1 MTNPISLI
9 LNCSFGPKPRIAVSQ
24 PIRPAELKGDPRMGE
39 ITPFFIVASIE
50 VGNTTTKCILTATN
64 MKSGRTRLL
73 NKTIKMTRDVR
84 KPKPNERIFGTTL
97 SGVSLTRESIAELV
111 RDTLIEAHEAVN
123 LDIRTD
129 LDFAVRST
137 GVVAG
142 FSSPHE
148 VGEFIKALADGC
160 LLAGIPPK
168 KMVPAMSIDNI
179 PVKFR
184 KHTLIEKIVFTGA
197 VGGVLPPV
205 GSTGVEVVA
214 NEMEGELSTAGIKEG
229 AKWAGVDYRN
239 PVFSMDFGTTLK
251 GRITNDEIPYA
262 RTIANLCGYA
272 GAIPDAVIKGTGLVD
287 RRYGAALDLF
297 KDKKERLIWITK
309 GSKIKKYAQVI
320 HDLVSVEIVPGDRDR
335 YGSVP
340 VDPMAAKSIGVI
352 LIGCDVGVNGSLIPE
367 LTDIGTEIYSR
378 HGLNTMFA
386 TLDLVSAIM
395 VERLIRLAHDM
406 GLVTNKT
413 NIGLTGRA
421 AITGCKPFLILN
433 RIKKLGIYKQPRESV
448 VFVDD
453 GLARGASVMA
463 RCMNSMGVPGNPIGG
478 IRGGRCVL
486 SKRIE
491 YYKKSKVKGV
501 WHENTSHDG
510 LS

>member
-1 MTNPISLI
+1 MTNPIKLI
-9 LNCSFGPKPRIAVSQ
+9 HECLFGSKPRIAESL
-24 PIRPAELKGDPRMGE
+24 PIHPVELKGYHRMTVV
-39 ITPFFIVASIE
+39 IPYFIVASVE

-64 MKSGRTRLL
+64 LKDGRTRLL
-73 NKTIKMTRDVR
+73 NKTVKMTRDVR

-123 LDIRTD
+123 LDVKTD

-179 PVKFR
+179 PVKF
-184 KHTLIEKIVFTGA
+184 KDHTLIDKVVFTGA

-229 AKWAGVDYRN
+229 AKWAGADFRN

-251 GRITNDEIPYA
+251 GRITNDDLPYA

-287 RRYGAALDLF
+287 KRYGAALDLYSN
-297 KDKKERLIWITK
+297 KKERMIWFYN
-309 GSKIKKYAQVI
+309 SSVIKKYARAI
-320 HDLVSVEIVPGDRDR
+320 DSLITIEIVPEDMER

-340 VDPMAAKSIGVI
+340 VDPAAAIDIGVA
-352 LIGCDVGVNGSLIPE
+352 LIGCDVGVNGSLMSK
-367 LTDIGTEIYSR
+367 LTDIGAEIYSK
-378 HGLNTMFA
+378 HGLKKMFA
-386 TLDLVSAIM
+386 VLDLVSAMM
-395 VERLIRLAHDM
+395 VERFVKLGIDNM
-406 GLVTNKT
+406 LVSERTS
-413 NIGLTGRA
+413 IGLTGRA
-421 AITGCKPFLILN
+421 AITGCKPYLIL
-433 RIKKLGIYKQPRESV
+433 RAIKKLGIYNEPGDRV

-453 GLARGASVMA
+453 GLARGAAVMA
-463 RCMNSMGVPGNPIGG
+463 RCMNSLGTPGNPIGG
-478 IRGGRCVL
+478 ITGSGCVL

-491 YYKKSKVKGV
+491 YYKKSKEKR
-501 WHENTSHDG
+501 NLT
-510 LS
+510 

>member
-1 MTNPISLI
+1 MENPIKLM
-9 LNCSFGPKPRIAVSQ
+9 LDCSFGRKPKIAESQ
-24 PIRPAELKGDPRMGE
+24 FIGPSELKGDLKMAE
-39 ITPFFIVASIE
+39 FIPFFIVASVE

-64 MKSGRTRLL
+64 LKDGRTRVL
-73 NKTIKMTRDVR
+73 NKTVKMTRDVR
-84 KPKPNERIFGTTL
+84 KPKPDERIFGTTL

-111 RDTLIEAHEAVN
+111 RDTLLEAHEAVN

-160 LLAGIPPK
+160 LIAGIPPK

-179 PVKFR
+179 PVKF
-184 KHTLIEKIVFTGA
+184 KDHTLIDKVVFTGA

-205 GSTGVEVVA
+205 GSTGVEIVA

-229 AKWAGVDYRN
+229 AKWTGVDFRN

-251 GRITNDEIPYA
+251 GRITNDDIPYA

-287 RRYGAALDLF
+287 KRYGAALDLYT
-297 KDKKERLIWITK
+297 DKKEVMVWLTK
-309 GSKIKKYAQVI
+309 SSVINKYAQDINSLITIEV
-320 HDLVSVEIVPGDRDR
+320 VPEDRKK

-340 VDPMAAKSIGVI
+340 VDPAAAKDIGVT
-352 LIGCDVGVNGSLIPE
+352 LIGCDAGVNGSLMPE
-367 LTDIGTEIYSR
+367 LTDIGAEIYSK
-378 HGLNTMFA
+378 HGLSTMFA

-395 VERLIRLAHDM
+395 VGRLVKNGIDNRLVSA
-406 GLVTNKT
+406 KT
-413 NIGLTGRA
+413 AIGLTGRA
-421 AITGCKPFLILN
+421 AITGCKPHLILKS
-433 RIKKLGIYKQPRESV
+433 IEKLGLYEKTGDNV

-453 GLARGASVMA
+453 GLARGAAVMA
-463 RCMNSMGVPGNPIGG
+463 RCMNSMGVPRTPIGG
-478 IRGGRCVL
+478 RRGGKCVL
-486 SKRIE
+486 DLRIE
-491 YYKKSKVKGV
+491 YYNNQKMRGK
-501 WHENTSHDG
+501 N
-510 LS
+510 

>member
-1 MTNPISLI
+1 MTNPVNLI
-9 LNCSFGPKPRIAVSQ
+9 LGCLFGTKPRIAESQ
-24 PIRPAELKGDPRMGE
+24 IVRPAELKGDTRLGVV
-39 ITPFFIVASIE
+39 TQFFIVASIE

-64 MKSGRTRLL
+64 MKDGRTRLL
-73 NKTIKMTRDVR
+73 NKTVKMTRDVR
-84 KPKPNERIFGTTL
+84 KPKPSERIFGSTL

-123 LDIRTD
+123 LDITSD

-160 LLAGIPPK
+160 LIAGIPPK
-168 KMVPAMSIDNI
+168 KMVPAMSIDNV
-179 PVKFR
+179 PLKFR
-184 KHTLIEKIVFTGA
+184 DHTLIEKIVFNGA
-197 VGGVLPPV
+197 VGGVLPPM
-205 GSTGVEVVA
+205 GSTGVEIVA

-251 GRITNDEIPYA
+251 GRITNSDIPYA

-297 KDKKERLIWITK
+297 HDNKESMIWLRK
-309 GSKIKKYAQVI
+309 GGTIKKYAKDI
-320 HDLVSVEIVPGDRDR
+320 HERISIEIVPDNRDR

-340 VDPMAAKSIGVI
+340 VDPAAARDIGVM
-352 LIGCDVGVNGSLIPE
+352 LLGCDAGTNGSLMSE
-367 LTDIGTEIYSR
+367 LTDIGAEIYSR
-378 HGLNTMFA
+378 HGIKTMFA
-386 TLDLVSAIM
+386 TLDLVSAMI
-395 VERLIRLAHDM
+395 VERLMILAIDNE
-406 GLVTNKT
+406 LITKKT
-413 NIGLTGRA
+413 SIGLTGRA
-421 AITGCKPFLILN
+421 AITGCKPYLIL
-433 RIKKLGIYKQPRESV
+433 RAIKKLGLYDSPRDHV

-453 GLARGASVMA
+453 GLARGAAVMA
-463 RCMNSMGVPGNPIGG
+463 RCMNSMGVAKNPIGG
-478 IRGGRCVL
+478 VRGGGCVL
-486 SKRIE
+486 SQRME
-491 YYKKSKVKGV
+491 YYRRSKEK
-501 WHENTSHDG
+501 NII
-510 LS
+510 

>member
-1 MTNPISLI
+1 MTNPVNLI
-9 LNCSFGPKPRIAVSQ
+9 LGCLFGTKPRIAESQ
-24 PIRPAELKGDPRMGE
+24 IIRPAELKGDPRMGE
-39 ITPFFIVASIE
+39 VIQFFIVASVE

-64 MKSGRTRLL
+64 MKDGRTRLL
-73 NKTIKMTRDVR
+73 NKTVKMTRDVR
-84 KPKPNERIFGTTL
+84 KPKPSERIFGSTL

-123 LDIRTD
+123 LDITSD

-160 LLAGIPPK
+160 LFAGIPPK
-168 KMVPAMSIDNI
+168 KMVPAMSIDNV
-179 PVKFR
+179 PLKFR
-184 KHTLIEKIVFTGA
+184 DHTLIDKIVFNGA

-205 GSTGVEVVA
+205 GSTGVEIVA

-251 GRITNDEIPYA
+251 GRITNGDIPYA
-262 RTIANLCGYA
+262 RTVANMCGFA

-297 KDKKERLIWITK
+297 HNNKERLIWLTK
-309 GSKIKKYAQVI
+309 GGTIEKYAKEI
-320 HDLVSVEIVPGDRDR
+320 HERISIELVPENRDR

-340 VDPMAAKSIGVI
+340 VDPTAARDIGVA
-352 LIGCDVGVNGSLIPE
+352 LLGCDVGTNGSLMPE
-367 LTDIGTEIYSR
+367 LTNIGAEIYSK
-378 HGLNTMFA
+378 HGLKTMFA
-386 TLDLVSAIM
+386 TLDLVSAMI
-395 VERLIRLAHDM
+395 VERMVKLAKDNQLI
-406 GLVTNKT
+406 TEKT
-413 NIGLTGRA
+413 SIGLTGRA
-421 AITGCKPFLILN
+421 AITGCKPYLILKA
-433 RIKKLGIYKQPRESV
+433 IKKLGLYDSPRDHV

-453 GLARGASVMA
+453 GLARGAAVMA
-463 RCMNSMGVPGNPIGG
+463 RCMNSMGVVKNPIGG

-486 SKRIE
+486 NQRIE
-491 YYKKSKVKGV
+491 YYRRSKEKAQ
-501 WHENTSHDG
+501 
-510 LS
+510 L

>member
-1 MTNPISLI
+1 MTNPASLI
-9 LNCSFGPKPRIAVSQ
+9 LGCLFGKKPRISVSQ
-24 PIRPAELKGDPRMGE
+24 MIRPAELKGDPRLGM
-39 ITPFFIVASIE
+39 ITQFFIVASIE

-64 MKSGRTRLL
+64 MKDGRARLL
-73 NKTIKMTRDVR
+73 NKTVKMTRDVR

-142 FSSPHE
+142 FSSPNE
-148 VGEFIKALADGC
+148 VGEFVKALADGC

-184 KHTLIEKIVFTGA
+184 DHTLIEKIVFNGA

-229 AKWAGVDYRN
+229 AKWAGIDYRN

-262 RTIANLCGYA
+262 RTIANLCGFA

-287 RRYGAALDLF
+287 KRFGAALDLF
-297 KDKKERLIWITK
+297 RDKSEKMIWLTK
-309 GSKIKKYAQVI
+309 SGAIGKYARSV
-320 HDLVSVEIVPGDRDR
+320 HDRISIEIVPEGRDR

-340 VDPMAAKSIGVI
+340 V
-352 LIGCDVGVNGSLIPE
+352 
-367 LTDIGTEIYSR
+367 
-378 HGLNTMFA
+378 
-386 TLDLVSAIM
+386 
-395 VERLIRLAHDM
+395 
-406 GLVTNKT
+406 
-413 NIGLTGRA
+413 
-421 AITGCKPFLILN
+421 
-433 RIKKLGIYKQPRESV
+433 
-448 VFVDD
+448 
-453 GLARGASVMA
+453 
-463 RCMNSMGVPGNPIGG
+463 
-478 IRGGRCVL
+478 
-486 SKRIE
+486 
-491 YYKKSKVKGV
+491 
-501 WHENTSHDG
+501 
-510 LS
+510 

>member
-1 MTNPISLI
+1 MENPIKLV
-9 LNCSFGPKPRIAVSQ
+9 FGCFFGKKPRIAQSQ
-24 PIRPAELKGDPRMGE
+24 LIKPSELKGDIKLGE
-39 ITPFFIVASIE
+39 FVPFFIVASIE

-64 MKSGRTRLL
+64 MKDGHTRIL
-73 NKTIKMTRDVR
+73 NKTVKMTRDVR

-97 SGVSLTRESIAELV
+97 SGVSLTRESISELV

-123 LDIRTD
+123 LDITTD

-179 PVKFR
+179 PIKF
-184 KHTLIEKIVFTGA
+184 KDKTLIEKIVFTGA

-205 GSTGVEVVA
+205 GSTGVEIVA
-214 NEMEGELSTAGIKEG
+214 NEMEGELATAGIKEG
-229 AKWAGVDYRN
+229 AKWSGVDFRN

-262 RTIANLCGYA
+262 RTIANLCGFA

-287 RRYGAALDLF
+287 KRYGAALDLF
-297 KDKKERLIWITK
+297 KDGKELMIWF
-309 GSKIKKYAQVI
+309 SKSSVIKKYADKI
-320 HDLVSVEIVPGDRDR
+320 HSGIKIEIVPGNVNR

-340 VDPMAAKSIGVI
+340 VDPAAAKDIGVI
-352 LIGCDVGVNGSLIPE
+352 LIGCDVGENGSLLPE
-367 LTDIGTEIYSR
+367 LTGIGSELYSK
-378 HGLNTMFA
+378 HGLKTMFA
-386 TLDLVSAIM
+386 TLDLVSARM
-395 VERLIRLAHDM
+395 VGRIVKLAM
-406 GLVTNKT
+406 ENNLVSEKT
-413 NIGLTGRA
+413 SIGMTGRA
-421 AITGCKPFLILN
+421 AITGCKPYLILKS
-433 RIKKLGIYKQPRESV
+433 IEKLGLFKEPREHV

-453 GLARGASVMA
+453 GLARGAAVMA
-463 RCMNSMGVPGNPIGG
+463 RCMNSMGVPKNPIGG
-478 IRGGRCVL
+478 IRGGNCVL
-486 SKRIE
+486 KQRIDYYEKSKRRNV
-491 YYKKSKVKGV
+491 S
-501 WHENTSHDG
+501 
-510 LS
+510 

>member
-1 MTNPISLI
+1 MKNPVKFVLGCI
-9 LNCSFGPKPRIAVSQ
+9 FGKKPRIAESQ
-24 PIRPAELKGDPRMGE
+24 YIKPSELKGDLKLAE
-39 ITPFFIVASIE
+39 FVAYFIVASIE

-64 MKSGRTRLL
+64 MKDGRTRIL
-73 NKTIKMTRDVR
+73 NKTVKMTRDVR
-84 KPKPNERIFGTTL
+84 KPKPNERIFGSTL
-97 SGVSLTRESIAELV
+97 SGVSLTKESIAQLV

-123 LDIRTD
+123 LDITTD

-179 PVKFR
+179 PVKF
-184 KHTLIEKIVFTGA
+184 KNNTLIDKIVFTGA

-205 GSTGVEVVA
+205 GSTGVEIVA
-214 NEMEGELSTAGIKEG
+214 NEMEGELATAGIKEG
-229 AKWAGVDYRN
+229 AKWSGVDFRN

-272 GAIPDAVIKGTGLVD
+272 GAIPDAVIKGTDLVD
-287 RRYGAALDLF
+287 KRYGAALDLF
-297 KDKKERLIWITK
+297 RDNKERMIWLTK
-309 GSKIKKYAQVI
+309 GSKIQKYADRI
-320 HDLVSVEIVPGDRDR
+320 NDLIKIEIVPDNVDR

-340 VDPMAAKSIGVI
+340 VDPAAARDIGVI
-352 LIGCDVGVNGSLIPE
+352 LIGCDVGINGSLMSG
-367 LTDIGTEIYSR
+367 LTDIGSEIYTKQ
-378 HGLNTMFA
+378 GLKTMFA
-386 TLDLVSAIM
+386 TLDLVSARM
-395 VERLIRLAHDM
+395 VERIVKLGIENK
-406 GLVTNKT
+406 LVSEKT
-413 NIGLTGRA
+413 SIGLTGRA
-421 AITGCKPFLILN
+421 AITGCKPYLILKS
-433 RIKKLGIYKQPRESV
+433 IEKLGFYKEPREQI

-453 GLARGASVMA
+453 GLARGAAVMA
-463 RCMNSMGVPGNPIGG
+463 RCMNSMGVPKNPIGG

-486 SKRIE
+486 KQRIE
-491 YYKKSKVKGV
+491 SYERSKGRKV
-501 WHENTSHDG
+501 S
-510 LS
+510 

>member
-1 MTNPISLI
+1 MTNPIKLI
-9 LNCSFGPKPRIAVSQ
+9 LDCSLGPGPRIAESQ
-24 PIRPAELKGDPRMGE
+24 SIRSPELKGDPRMGE
-39 ITPFFIVASIE
+39 VTQFFIVASIE

-64 MKSGRTRLL
+64 MKDGRTRIL
-73 NKTIKMTRDVR
+73 NKTVKMTRDVR
-84 KPKPNERIFGTTL
+84 KPKPDERIFGSTL

-111 RDTLIEAHEAVN
+111 RDTLLEAHEAVN
-123 LDIRTD
+123 LDIAKD

-168 KMVPAMSIDNI
+168 KMVPAMSIDNV
-179 PVKFR
+179 PVRFR
-184 KHTLIEKIVFTGA
+184 DHTLIDKIVFTGA

-205 GSTGVEVVA
+205 GSTGVEIVA

-229 AKWAGVDYRN
+229 AKWAGMDYRN

-251 GRITNDEIPYA
+251 GRITNGDVPYA

-297 KDKKERLIWITK
+297 RNNKELLIWLIK
-309 GSKIKKYAQVI
+309 GGTIEKYAKAI
-320 HDLVSVEIVPGDRDR
+320 HEKISIELVPMDRNR

-340 VDPMAAKSIGVI
+340 VDPAAARDIGVA
-352 LIGCDVGVNGSLIPE
+352 LIGCDVGENGSLMPE
-367 LTDIGTEIYSR
+367 LTDIGAQIYSK
-378 HGLNTMFA
+378 HGLKTMFA
-386 TLDLVSAIM
+386 TLDLVSAMI
-395 VERLIRLAHDM
+395 VERMVKLAKDNQLI
-406 GLVTNKT
+406 TEKT
-413 NIGLTGRA
+413 SIGLTGRA
-421 AITGCKPFLILN
+421 AITGCKPYLILN
-433 RIKKLGIYKQPRESV
+433 AIKRLGLFDSPRDHV

-453 GLARGASVMA
+453 GLARGAAVMA
-463 RCMNSMGVPGNPIGG
+463 RCMNSMGVPKNPIGG
-478 IRGGRCVL
+478 VRGGRCVL
-486 SKRIE
+486 NQRIE
-491 YYKKSKVKGV
+491 YYKRSK
-501 WHENTSHDG
+501 ERNTV
-510 LS
+510 